1 MRSGSATVRQSSS
14 VTCLD
19 TAYGVTLRAI
29 QQDLSAIRVW
39 KHDDT
44 TFEDSA
50 RANVAARG
58 RSELVDLGDID
69 WCGPNRPD
77 DPDEATATV
86 SVRYERPSAE
96 TGSATAR
103 FRATYAKQG
112 DRWQV
117 CAIE

>member
-1 MRSGSATVRQSSS
+1 M
-14 VTCLD
+14 D